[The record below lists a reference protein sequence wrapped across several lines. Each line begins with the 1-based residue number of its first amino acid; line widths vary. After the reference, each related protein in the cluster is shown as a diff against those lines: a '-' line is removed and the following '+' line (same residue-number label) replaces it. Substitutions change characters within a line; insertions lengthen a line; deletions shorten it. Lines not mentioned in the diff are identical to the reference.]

1 MYVNYCRVL
10 GKPLFIV
17 VQLLSPAWLCS
28 PMDCSMP
35 CFPVLHSVQFTHSVM
50 SSSLWPHGL
59 QHARPSCSSPT
70 SGVYSD
76 SCPLSQ
82 WCHPTISSSV
92 IPFSSCLQSFPASGT
107 FVISQFFTSG
117 GQSIEASASASVL
130 PMNVQGWFPLGLTSL
145 TSLLSKGLLQ
155 HHKSKTSVLWHSAFF
170 YSTTL
175 ISVRDYWKNQSFDYM
190 GLCWQSDVS
199 AF

>member
-1 MYVNYCRVL
+1 
-10 GKPLFIV
+10 
-17 VQLLSPAWLCS
+17 
-28 PMDCSMP
+28 
-35 CFPVLHSVQFTHSVM
+35 M
-50 SSSLWPHGL
+50 SDSLWPHGL
-59 QHARPSCSSPT
+59 QHARFPCPLLSP
-70 SGVYSD
+70 GPCLN
-76 SCPLSQ
+76 SCPLSC
-82 WCHPTISSSV
+82 WCHPAISYCV
-92 IPFSSCLQSFPASGT
+92 NPLSSCPQSFPVSGS
-107 FVISQFFTSG
+107 FLMYQLNASG
-117 GQSIEASASASVL
+117 GQCIEASASASVL

-175 ISVRDYWKNQSFDYM
+175 ISVRDYWENQSFDYM